1 MIKIN
6 KIKAIIKCIFE
17 YRGKK
22 YKVEDAIPNC
32 LQKEKA
38 MLLYKDGNYSDDVYR
53 AGLIRIRYGD
63 EEIPKLPRGSKEIE
77 LVNIEIEC
85 N

>member
-1 MIKIN
+1 MK

-32 LQKEKA
+32 LEKETA
-38 MLLYKDGNYSDDVYR
+38 MLLYKAGNYSDDIYR